1 MSLAAAL
8 RTADVTKL
16 PSRRDEDWR
25 WTDLRGLLRE
35 VPPAS
40 PQIEVAEGGPFA
52 SVAADEL
59 AYGNGRSPNGAEY
72 SSLTMVGDGTLR
84 LRFVS
89 DAAATSHSSF
99 VAIAVEEGDT
109 VTLLESYE
117 GKGSAYVASV
127 EIAIEVEAGGHLTRI
142 VLVDEPADA
151 ILVSEARVVL
161 HPGATFKQTVLT
173 TGGRRQRIETVVTH
187 PGAGG
192 SVRMD
197 GVYLL
202 GDRRHADITTEV
214 THARPDGVT
223 SQLVKGCV
231 SGQARAVFQGRIVVA
246 QGADGTDAK
255 MGHHG
260 LILSERAE
268 IDAKPE
274 LEIYADDVA
283 CAHGNT
289 VGALDEEA
297 IFYAR
302 SRGIPEAE
310 ARAMLTQAFVS
321 EVVDRIEHEGARDV
335 ARAWVAAQLRGPDDL

>member
-1 MSLAAAL
+1 MSLAAAI
-8 RTADVTKL
+8 RTNDVDKL
-16 PSRRDEDWR
+16 PSRRDEGWR

-35 VPPAS
+35 IPPRS
-40 PQIEVAEGGPFA
+40 PEIEVAEGGPFA
-52 SVAADEL
+52 SIAADEL
-59 AYGNGRSPNGAEY
+59 AYGNGRSASGGDYGSVA
-72 SSLTMVGDGTLR
+72 MMGDGALR

-89 DAAATSHSSF
+89 DAEATSHSNF
-99 VAIAVEEGDT
+99 VAIEVEEGAS

-117 GKGSAYVASV
+117 GRGSAYAASV
-127 EIAIEVEAGGHLTRI
+127 EIALEVERDAHLTRI
-142 VLVDEPADA
+142 ILVDEPADA

-161 HPGATFKQTVLT
+161 HPGATFHQTILT
-173 TGGRRQRIETVVTH
+173 TGGKRQRIETVVTH

-223 SQLVKGCV
+223 NQLVKGCV
-231 SGQARAVFQGRIVVA
+231 SDQARAVFQGRIIVA
-246 QGADGTDAK
+246 RGADQTDAR

-310 ARAMLTQAFVS
+310 ARAMLTQAFVG
-321 EVVDRIEHEGARDV
+321 EVVDRIEHEAARDV
-335 ARAWVAAQLRGPDDL
+335 ARAWVAKQLGSEA

>member
-1 MSLAAAL
+1 MSLAAAIS
-8 RTADVTKL
+8 ADDVDRL
-16 PSRRDEDWR
+16 PSRRDEGWR

-35 VPPAS
+35 IPPLS
-40 PQIEVAEGGPFA
+40 PEIDVAEGGPFA
-52 SVAADEL
+52 ALGDDEL
-59 AYGNGRSPNGAEY
+59 TYGNGRRPNGADF
-72 SSLTMVGDGTLR
+72 SRLTMLDGGTMR

-89 DAAATSHSSF
+89 DATSTSHSTF
-99 VAIAVEEGDT
+99 VGIAVEEGHR

-117 GKGSAYVASV
+117 GRGSAYVASV
-127 EIAIEVEAGGHLTRI
+127 EIALEVERDAHLTRI
-142 VLVDEPADA
+142 VLVDDVADA
-151 ILVSEARVVL
+151 ILVSEARVIL
-161 HPGATFKQTVLT
+161 HPGATFHQTVLT

-197 GVYLL
+197 GVYLIS
-202 GDRRHADITTEV
+202 GRRHADITTEV
-214 THARPDGVT
+214 THARPDGT
-223 SQLVKGCV
+223 TDQLVKGCV
-231 SGQARAVFQGRIVVA
+231 SDQARAVFQGRIIVA
-246 QGADGTDAK
+246 RGADQTDAR

-310 ARAMLTQAFVS
+310 ARAMLTQAFVG
-321 EVVDRIEHEGARDV
+321 EVVDRIEHDGARDV
-335 ARAWVAAQLRGPDDL
+335 ARAWVAKQLGAEG

>member
-1 MSLAAAL
+1 MSLAAAI
-8 RTADVTKL
+8 RADDVDKL
-16 PSRRDEDWR
+16 PSRRDEGWR
-25 WTDLRGLLRE
+25 WTDLRGLLRAI
-35 VPPAS
+35 PPLS
-40 PQIEVAEGGPFA
+40 PEIEVAEGGPFA
-52 SVAADEL
+52 AIASDEL
-59 AYGNGRSPNGAEY
+59 AYGNGRRPNGADY
-72 SSLTMVGDGTLR
+72 SNLTMVGDGTMR

-89 DAAATSHSSF
+89 DANATSHSTF
-99 VAIAVEEGDT
+99 VAIEVEEGDH

-117 GKGSAYVASV
+117 GQGSAYVASV
-127 EIAIEVEAGGHLTRI
+127 EIALEVERDAHLTRI
-142 VLVDEPADA
+142 ILVDAPPDA
-151 ILVSEARVVL
+151 ILVSEARVIL
-161 HPGATFKQTVLT
+161 HPGATFHQTVLT
-173 TGGRRQRIETVVTH
+173 TGGKRQRIETVVTH

-197 GVYLL
+197 GVYLVS
-202 GDRRHADITTEV
+202 GRRHADITTEV

-223 SQLVKGCV
+223 DQLVKGCV

-246 QGADGTDAK
+246 RGADKTDAR

-310 ARAMLTQAFVS
+310 ARAMLTQAFVG

-335 ARAWVAAQLRGPDDL
+335 ARVWVAKQLGGVA

>member
-8 RTADVTKL
+8 RTDDVSKL
-16 PSRRDEDWR
+16 PGRRDEDWR

-35 VPPAS
+35 IPPLS
-40 PQIEVAEGGPFA
+40 PEIEVAEGGPFA
-52 SVAADEL
+52 AVSADEL
-59 AYGNGRSPNGAEY
+59 AYGNGRSSGGADY
-72 SSLTMVGDGTLR
+72 GNLTMVGDGTLR

-89 DAAATSHSSF
+89 DAAATRHSTF
-99 VAIAVEEGDT
+99 VAITVEEGDT

-117 GKGSAYVASV
+117 GRGSAYVASV
-127 EIAIEVEAGGHLTRI
+127 EIALEVERDAHLTRI
-142 VLVDEPADA
+142 ILVDEAADA

-161 HPGATFKQTVLT
+161 HPGATFHQTVLT

-214 THARPDGVT
+214 THARPDGKT
-223 SQLVKGCV
+223 DQLVKGCV
-231 SGQARAVFQGRIVVA
+231 SGQARAVFQGRIIVA
-246 QGADGTDAK
+246 RGADQTDAR

-283 CAHGNT
+283 CAHGNA

-321 EVVDRIEHEGARDV
+321 EVVDRIEHEGARAV
-335 ARAWVAAQLRGPDDL
+335 ARAWVAKQLGGVA

>member
-1 MSLAAAL
+1 MSLATAL
-8 RTADVTKL
+8 KSGDLAEL
-16 PSRRDEDWR
+16 PARRDEGWR
-25 WTDLRGLLRE
+25 WTDLRGLIRA

-40 PQIEVAEGGPFA
+40 PPLTVGTAGPFA
-52 SVAADEL
+52 AIDGETIVF
-59 AYGNGRSPNGAEY
+59 GNGQRADGGTDLSFVAERD
-72 SSLTMVGDGTLR
+72 MTLQ

-89 DAAATSHSSF
+89 DAVNASQAAT
-99 VAIAVEEGDT
+99 VAIDVGAGVSL
-109 VTLLESYE
+109 VLLESYE
-117 GKGSAYVASV
+117 GAGDYIASV
-127 EIAIEVEAGGHLTRI
+127 EIGLEVERGAHLTRI

-161 HPGATFKQTVLT
+161 HPGATFHQTILT

-223 SQLVKGCV
+223 NQLVKGCV
-231 SGQARAVFQGRIVVA
+231 SGQARAVFQGRIIVA
-246 QGADGTDAK
+246 KGADGTDAK

-310 ARAMLTQAFVS
+310 ARAMLTQAFVG
-321 EVVDRIEHEGARDV
+321 EVVDRIEHEAARDV
-335 ARAWVAAQLRGPDDL
+335 ARAWVAKQLGGEA

>member
-8 RTADVTKL
+8 RTDDVAKL

-35 VPPAS
+35 IPPLS

-52 SVAADEL
+52 ALGGDEL
-59 AYGNGRSPNGAEY
+59 TFGNGRTSSGADY
-72 SSLTMVGDGTLR
+72 SNLAIMGDETLR

-89 DAAATSHSSF
+89 DAAATRHSTF
-99 VAIAVEEGDT
+99 VAITVEEGDS

-117 GKGSAYVASV
+117 GQGSAYVASV
-127 EIAIEVEAGGHLTRI
+127 EIALEVERDAHLTRI
-142 VLVDEPADA
+142 ILVDEPADA
-151 ILVSEARVVL
+151 ILVSEARVIL
-161 HPGATFKQTVLT
+161 HPGATFHQTVLT
-173 TGGRRQRIETVVTH
+173 TGGKRQRIETVVTH

-223 SQLVKGCV
+223 NQLVKGCV

-246 QGADGTDAK
+246 KGADGTDAK

-310 ARAMLTQAFVS
+310 ARAMLTQAFVG
-321 EVVDRIEHEGARDV
+321 EVVDRIEHDGARDV
-335 ARAWVAAQLRGPDDL
+335 ARAWVAKQLGAVA

>member
-8 RTADVTKL
+8 RADDVAKL
-16 PSRRDEDWR
+16 PSRRDEGWR

-35 VPPAS
+35 IPPLS
-40 PQIEVAEGGPFA
+40 PEIEVAEGGPFA
-52 SVAADEL
+52 AIAADEL
-59 AYGNGRSPNGAEY
+59 TYGNGRREGADY
-72 SSLTMVGDGTLR
+72 SNLTMIGDGAMR

-89 DAAATSHSSF
+89 DAAATSHSTF
-99 VAIAVEEGDT
+99 VAIAVEEGDR

-117 GKGSAYVASV
+117 GRGSAYVASV
-127 EIAIEVEAGGHLTRI
+127 EIALEVERDAHLTRI

-151 ILVSEARVVL
+151 ILVSEARVIL
-161 HPGATFKQTVLT
+161 HPGATFHQTVLT

-223 SQLVKGCV
+223 NQLIKGCV
-231 SGQARAVFQGRIVVA
+231 SGQARAVFQGRIIVA
-246 QGADGTDAK
+246 RGADQTDAR

-310 ARAMLTQAFVS
+310 ARAMLTQAFVG
-321 EVVDRIEHEGARDV
+321 EVVDRIEHEGARDI
-335 ARAWVAAQLRGPDDL
+335 ARAWVAKQLGAVA

>member
-8 RTADVTKL
+8 RTRDVTKL

-25 WTDLRGLLRE
+25 WSDLRGLLRE
-35 VPPAS
+35 IPPAS
-40 PQIEVAEGGPFA
+40 PEIEVGEGGPFA
-52 SVAADEL
+52 GLAADEL
-59 AYGNGRSPNGAEY
+59 TFGNGRTASGADY
-72 SSLTMVGDGTLR
+72 SNLAIMGDETLR

-89 DAAATSHSSF
+89 DAAASSHSSF
-99 VAIAVEEGDT
+99 VAITVEEGARF
-109 VTLLESYE
+109 TLLESYE
-117 GKGSAYVASV
+117 GRGAAYVASV
-127 EIAIEVEAGGHLTRI
+127 EIALEVERDAHLTRI

-151 ILVSEARVVL
+151 VLVSEARVVL
-161 HPGATFKQTVLT
+161 HPGATFHQTVLT
-173 TGGRRQRIETVVTH
+173 TGGKRQRIETVVTH

-197 GVYLL
+197 GVYLVS
-202 GDRRHADITTEV
+202 GRRHADITTEV

-223 SQLVKGCV
+223 NQLIKGCV
-231 SGQARAVFQGRIVVA
+231 SDQARAVFQGRIVVA

-268 IDAKPE
+268 IDANPE

-310 ARAMLTQAFVS
+310 ARAMLTGAFVG
-321 EVVDRIEHEGARDV
+321 EVVDRIEHDSAREV
-335 ARAWVAAQLRGPDDL
+335 AQAWVAERLGGAA

>member
-8 RTADVTKL
+8 RTQDVAKL

-35 VPPAS
+35 IPPLS
-40 PQIEVAEGGPFA
+40 PEIKVAGGGPFA
-52 SVAADEL
+52 AVGGDEL
-59 AYGNGRSPNGAEY
+59 AYGNGRSAGGGDYGSVA
-72 SSLTMVGDGTLR
+72 MMGDGALR

-89 DAAATSHSSF
+89 DAEATSHSTF
-99 VAIAVEEGDT
+99 IAIEVEEGAN

-117 GKGSAYVASV
+117 GRGSGYVASV
-127 EIAIEVEAGGHLTRI
+127 EIALEVEAGAHLTRI
-142 VLVDEPADA
+142 VMVDEPADA
-151 ILVSEARVVL
+151 ILVSEARVIL
-161 HPGATFKQTVLT
+161 HPGATFHQTVLT
-173 TGGRRQRIETVVTH
+173 TGGKRQRIETVVTH

-202 GDRRHADITTEV
+202 GERRHADITTEV

-223 SQLVKGCV
+223 NQLIKGCV
-231 SGQARAVFQGRIVVA
+231 SDQARAVFQGRIVVA
-246 QGADGTDAK
+246 KGADGTDAK

-310 ARAMLTQAFVS
+310 ARAMLTGAFVG
-321 EVVDRIEHEGARDV
+321 EVVDRIEDEAVRDI
-335 ARAWVAAQLRGPDDL
+335 ARAWVAERLGRES

>member
-8 RTADVTKL
+8 RTADATKL

-25 WTDLRGLLRE
+25 WSDLRGLLRE
-35 VPPAS
+35 IPPLS
-40 PQIEVAEGGPFA
+40 PQIEVAGRGPFA
-52 SVAADEL
+52 GVASDEL
-59 AYGNGRSPNGAEY
+59 AFGNGRTSSGAEY
-72 SSLTMVGDGTLR
+72 SNLAIMGDETLR

-89 DAAATSHSSF
+89 DASASSHSSF
-99 VAIAVEEGDT
+99 VAIMVEEGARL
-109 VTLLESYE
+109 TLLESYE
-117 GKGSAYVASV
+117 GQGSAYVASV
-127 EIAIEVEAGGHLTRI
+127 EIALEVERDAHLTRI
-142 VLVDEPADA
+142 VVVDEPADA

-161 HPGATFKQTVLT
+161 HPGSTFHQTVLT
-173 TGGRRQRIETVVTH
+173 TGGKRQRIETVVTH

-192 SVRMD
+192 SARMD
-197 GVYLL
+197 GVYLVS
-202 GDRRHADITTEV
+202 GRRHADITTEV

-223 SQLVKGCV
+223 SQLIKGCV
-231 SGQARAVFQGRIVVA
+231 SDQARAVFQGRIVVA

-297 IFYAR
+297 IFYAQ
-302 SRGIPEAE
+302 SRGIPEVD
-310 ARAMLTQAFVS
+310 ARAMLTGAFVG

-335 ARAWVAAQLRGPDDL
+335 AQAWVAQKLGGLA